1 MAEEKKGWFKRLK
14 EGLSKSTTKIS
25 TGITTLIT
33 HRKLDQ
39 ATLDDLEELLISS
52 DLGVET
58 SAQLIQTLSKKKF
71 GQDVT
76 DEEIKTIF
84 AEQIAGILE
93 PAAQALSIN
102 PEHNPYIIL
111 VVGVNGSGKTTTI
124 GKFAKAWMD
133 QGKKVS
139 IVAGDT
145 FRAAAV
151 EQLQIWGDRIG
162 APVITTKQGGDA
174 AGLAFSAI
182 EEAKERGDDV
192 VIIDTAGRLQN
203 KAALMQELKKIQRV
217 IAKVDPSAPH
227 STLLVLDA
235 TTGQNAL
242 NQVEIFQR
250 ETQISGLIITKLDG
264 TAKGG
269 VVVAIA
275 QKYALPL
282 HAIGVGES
290 VEDLHQFSAQAFA
303 RNLVGLEVKS

>member
-139 IVAGDT
+139 IE
-145 FRAAAV
+145 AAPQPLLGRCL
-151 EQLQIWGDRIG
+151 QLQC
-162 APVITTKQGGDA
+162 
-174 AGLAFSAI
+174 
-182 EEAKERGDDV
+182 
-192 VIIDTAGRLQN
+192 
-203 KAALMQELKKIQRV
+203 
-217 IAKVDPSAPH
+217 
-227 STLLVLDA
+227 
-235 TTGQNAL
+235 
-242 NQVEIFQR
+242 
-250 ETQISGLIITKLDG
+250 
-264 TAKGG
+264 
-269 VVVAIA
+269 
-275 QKYALPL
+275 
-282 HAIGVGES
+282 
-290 VEDLHQFSAQAFA
+290 
-303 RNLVGLEVKS
+303 